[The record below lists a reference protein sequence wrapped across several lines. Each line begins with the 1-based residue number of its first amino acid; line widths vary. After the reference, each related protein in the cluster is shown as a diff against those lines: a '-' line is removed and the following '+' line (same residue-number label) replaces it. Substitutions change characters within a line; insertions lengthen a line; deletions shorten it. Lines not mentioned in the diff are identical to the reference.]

1 MIAGDERVRRTAAF
15 VAFWHF
21 IRGQSRPGAPS
32 LATRINAFPR
42 LVGAVMSGRWDGLGR
57 GRLALMG
64 MAVFYL
70 LSPVDLIPEGLLLA
84 VGLVDDVVVATDGRS
99 APMHTERFVAGK
111 NAAEV
116 VESHVITDT

>member
-1 MIAGDERVRRTAAF
+1 MSRVRRTAAF

-70 LSPVDLIPEGLLLA
+70 LQPNPSHPLVTWLA
-84 VGLVDDVVVATDGRS
+84 GS
-99 APMHTERFVAGK
+99 ALDATERFVVW
-111 NAAEV
+111 EDTQPRV
-116 VESHVITDT
+116 VESHVITEK